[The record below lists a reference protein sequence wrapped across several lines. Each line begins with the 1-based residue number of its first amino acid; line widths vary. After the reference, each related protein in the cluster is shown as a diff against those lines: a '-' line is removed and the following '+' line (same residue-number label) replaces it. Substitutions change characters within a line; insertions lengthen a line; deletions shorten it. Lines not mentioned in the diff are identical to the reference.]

1 MRAWDGGS
9 TSRYRLERATGELQE
24 NKEKHGMA
32 QTAQYDHNGE
42 AYWRDFYDNCLV
54 IGLVC
59 QK

>member
-1 MRAWDGGS
+1 
-9 TSRYRLERATGELQE
+9 
-24 NKEKHGMA
+24 MA

-42 AYWRDFYDNCLV
+42 AHWRDFYDNCLV

>member
-1 MRAWDGGS
+1 LGGGS
-9 TSRYRLERATGELQE
+9 SEAKKWLCISYPPGFRDFVWYPSEVAPEDVVRY
-24 NKEKHGMA
+24 
-32 QTAQYDHNGE
+32 GE